1 MSRVVVYIATG
12 CHLCPP
18 AVAAAQAAC
27 AARAIVPEIVDLDG
41 VLALEHRYR
50 ERIPVVVI
58 DDREVGYHFVTE
70 AEIAAVLDLTHS

>member
-1 MSRVVVYIATG
+1 
-12 CHLCPP
+12 
-18 AVAAAQAAC
+18 
-27 AARAIVPEIVDLDG
+27 VPEIVDIDG